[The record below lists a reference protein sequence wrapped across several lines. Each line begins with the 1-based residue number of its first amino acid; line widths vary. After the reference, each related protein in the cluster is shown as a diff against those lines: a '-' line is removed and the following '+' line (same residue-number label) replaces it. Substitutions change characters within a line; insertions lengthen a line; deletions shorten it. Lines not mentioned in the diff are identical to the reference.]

1 MPRVAPAAA
10 VVESA
15 APPPEAP
22 VAKKQRTANPGVRH
36 QGGRIYDSENG
47 TTCHQCRQK
56 TVEVKAKCTKCT
68 LYFCPRCLE
77 NRYKQFVAEVNA
89 LGDWQCPRCTSICN
103 CSNCRK
109 KQGLEATGILAS
121 VARTAGFES
130 VSELLAKNP
139 TAKGLSML
147 SAERRREGSGA
158 APAVKRAR
166 TGAAAMTAATPEL
179 LVDTELGPRPDPLP
193 EVLALCVALAPGRQG
208 HKAPARRGGAGWA
221 ASLPARLQLPAA
233 PCLPQLLEVLEFVE
247 AFSGG
252 LKLRG
257 LSTPLLAAELLLAT
271 AATAP
276 DTLSSQCAAL
286 HCRLLETVREAWE
299 VKGPVAPTAWQPAML
314 AYLER
319 WRDTP
324 SQSAARDA
332 PAAVAGHLA
341 TLPPGA
347 EPWAARACAPATP
360 PALTEYPA
368 GGYWGLA
375 AETRVA
381 MLHALVHDA
390 LDTWR
395 FREIIE
401 KKMEVQ
407 AEESKERKAEL
418 AQARKATR
426 AAILAARD
434 QEIAVLVASCDGR
447 SMTLEEQAALV
458 AEARARAE
466 AAAAASGASSSQPSE
481 PVYPFQVRA
490 RVLGVD
496 REGRRVL
503 QTASGSMLVD
513 PGVHGAVLLHS
524 LGNAEQETFA
534 GCADVPGLMACMDAR
549 GKNESALLHSLARA
563 FHLPLPGQ
571 EMVGAPARLPAR
583 VDDMFA
589 RKESLSER

>member
-1 MPRVAPAAA
+1 MMVFADPKPA
-10 VVESA
+10 
-15 APPPEAP
+15 
-22 VAKKQRTANPGVRH
+22 T
-36 QGGRIYDSENG
+36 
-47 TTCHQCRQK
+47 CRQK

-193 EVLALCVALAPGRQG
+193 
-208 HKAPARRGGAGWA
+208 
-221 ASLPARLQLPAA
+221 
-233 PCLPQLLEVLEFVE
+233 LLEVLEFVE

-286 HCRLLETVREAWE
+286 HCRLLET
-299 VKGPVAPTAWQPAML
+299 
-314 AYLER
+314 
-319 WRDTP
+319 
-324 SQSAARDA
+324 
-332 PAAVAGHLA
+332 
-341 TLPPGA
+341 
-347 EPWAARACAPATP
+347 
-360 PALTEYPA
+360 YPA

>member
-1 MPRVAPAAA
+1 
-10 VVESA
+10 
-15 APPPEAP
+15 
-22 VAKKQRTANPGVRH
+22 
-36 QGGRIYDSENG
+36 
-47 TTCHQCRQK
+47 CRQK

-193 EVLALCVALAPGRQG
+193 
-208 HKAPARRGGAGWA
+208 
-221 ASLPARLQLPAA
+221 
-233 PCLPQLLEVLEFVE
+233 
-247 AFSGG
+247 
-252 LKLRG
+252 
-257 LSTPLLAAELLLAT
+257 
-271 AATAP
+271 
-276 DTLSSQCAAL
+276 CAAL
-286 HCRLLETVREAWE
+286 HCRLLET
-299 VKGPVAPTAWQPAML
+299 
-314 AYLER
+314 
-319 WRDTP
+319 
-324 SQSAARDA
+324 
-332 PAAVAGHLA
+332 
-341 TLPPGA
+341 
-347 EPWAARACAPATP
+347 
-360 PALTEYPA
+360 YPA